1 MSDTDDQVD
10 DSEDDDAKEDA
21 MIWEDLQSDSD
32 GGGSDDLDRNSSS
45 TPPTPAT
52 SLPAAATS
60 MAPCVARASPPPS
73 EPIAAPTPP
82 SSLVRSKSRSPL
94 SSERPDAVVAI
105 GSSSNASETSFGPPH
120 KPPHIPRARTS
131 GQAPGEGEAIGTRN
145 SRRLGKRKANVI
157 NLNACICGITISD
170 EEIEENTNI
179 MRCRVQ
185 GCETVWFHQHCMN
198 YDFAPRN
205 WACESCSAGVSHRRR

>member
-131 GQAPGEGEAIGTRN
+131 GQAPGEVLPRTKRMEVNHSRSEPCRLRSDAGKDSAIATDGEDMVVDVDSIGIDI
-145 SRRLGKRKANVI
+145 SIGLGNDDRKMV
-157 NLNACICGITISD
+157 D
-170 EEIEENTNI
+170 
-179 MRCRVQ
+179 
-185 GCETVWFHQHCMN
+185 
-198 YDFAPRN
+198 
-205 WACESCSAGVSHRRR
+205 